1 MSVPLHLLLKFN
13 IGRDFTKKEVDYILE
28 NEVVQPPYFIDTGN
42 QGIVSKRIHDNPNM
56 AHLKYIA
63 DQALQKCCDSI
74 FMLPFMVKSS
84 SQRLHSLS

>member
-1 MSVPLHLLLKFN
+1 MLKFN

-28 NEVVQPPYFIDTGN
+28 NEVVQQPYVIDIGN
-42 QGIVSKRIHDNPNM
+42 QGSVSKRILENPDI

-63 DQALQKCCDSI
+63 EQALQKCCDRI